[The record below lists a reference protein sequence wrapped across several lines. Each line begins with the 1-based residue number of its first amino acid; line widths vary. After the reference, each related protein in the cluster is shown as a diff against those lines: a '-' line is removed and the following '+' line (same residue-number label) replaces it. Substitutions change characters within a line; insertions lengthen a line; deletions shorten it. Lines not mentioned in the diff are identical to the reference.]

1 MLKQLYK
8 NGTEAG
14 TQDETETGDPNLEEE
29 TTYHQ
34 DLDQDQDQDHEP
46 GPGRIFTI
54 RFAAACFWSRLTL
67 AWAATL
73 VILSKG

>member
-34 DLDQDQDQDHEP
+34 DLDQD
-46 GPGRIFTI
+46 
-54 RFAAACFWSRLTL
+54 
-67 AWAATL
+67 
-73 VILSKG
+73 